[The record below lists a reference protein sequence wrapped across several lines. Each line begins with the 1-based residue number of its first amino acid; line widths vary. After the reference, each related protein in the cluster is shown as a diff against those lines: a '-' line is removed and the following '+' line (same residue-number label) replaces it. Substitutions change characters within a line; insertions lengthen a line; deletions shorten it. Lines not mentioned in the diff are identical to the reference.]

1 MTLQAAQNAG
11 GPQSDPLV
19 AGAREQTE
27 AAVADVRRIVR
38 GLRPPVLEDLGLAAA
53 LRAHADRLA
62 PLEVEIVV
70 PPDPL
75 PAAVELALYRIAT
88 EALTNAVRHAEAR
101 RCRVELRA
109 IGEEAVLEI
118 ADDGPGLSADATAG
132 VGLRSMRERA
142 AELGGRVELE
152 TPAGGGLTVR
162 VVLPVAAARPA

>member
-1 MTLQAAQNAG
+1 M
-11 GPQSDPLV
+11 
-19 AGAREQTE
+19 
-27 AAVADVRRIVR
+27 
-38 GLRPPVLEDLGLAAA
+38 
-53 LRAHADRLA
+53 
-62 PLEVEIVV
+62 V

-88 EALTNAVRHAEAR
+88 EALTNAVRHADAR
-101 RCRVELRA
+101 RCRVELRTV
-109 IGEEAVLEI
+109 GEEAVLEI
-118 ADDGPGLSADATAG
+118 ADDGPGLAADATAG